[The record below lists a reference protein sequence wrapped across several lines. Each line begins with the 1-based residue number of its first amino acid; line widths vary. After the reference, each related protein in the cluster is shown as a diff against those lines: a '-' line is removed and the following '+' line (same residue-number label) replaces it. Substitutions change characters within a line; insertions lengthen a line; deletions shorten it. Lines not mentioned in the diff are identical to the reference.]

1 MALSQKPLG
10 ATWRRVGPEC
20 AEDSA
25 FLTASSDDT
34 AAWHERRQR
43 RRRSN
48 PKGGGLDAGRRA
60 MYHHER
66 WRHRARPADGTPS
79 EGEDEQTPRQAM
91 RWARSETDE
100 QAGTTTRRHSTRR
113 EARGQDPSPLRH
125 QPAARP
131 NPSHVVTGST
141 IRNSG
146 HERQSRCI
154 HAFLHPGDPAGQR
167 GRFRW

>member
-1 MALSQKPLG
+1 MCPTVQAQTPTLG
-10 ATWRRVGPEC
+10 TKGRTQTPCTRTDAQTTRR
-20 AEDSA
+20 
-25 FLTASSDDT
+25 
-34 AAWHERRQR
+34 R

-48 PKGGGLDAGRRA
+48 LKGGGLDAGRRA

-66 WRHRARPADGTPS
+66 GRHRARPADGTPS
-79 EGEDEQTPRQAM
+79 EGEDEQTPRQVM
-91 RWARSETDE
+91 QRARSETDE
-100 QAGTTTRRHSTRR
+100 QDSTRR
-113 EARGQDPSPLRH
+113 EASGQDPSPLRQ

-131 NPSHVVTGST
+131 TPSHVVTGPT